1 MGRDLSYKE
10 IESFDTFVILHDS
23 ISLSSSLLKMVGH
36 AEVNMSVTNN
46 LSSMIFTF
54 FTGGKRVK

>member
-36 AEVNMSVTNN
+36 AEVNMSVANN